1 MFSMNQIT
9 VTGIIISISPIKEY
23 DRRVV
28 ILTKEQGKITAFA
41 NGARRPNSPLIGAVN
56 PFSFGDFVLYSGSSS
71 YTMKSAKISNYFG
84 ELRGDLEG
92 TYYGFYFL
100 EVADYFSKEG
110 NDEKELLKLL
120 YVTLKALTNPKIPNE
135 LIRCIFELKSLA
147 INGMAPEVFVCYKC
161 GDKEKEKHF
170 SVDTGGLICE
180 GCFMGVK
187 KQVDLDRLNG
197 RFVER
202 GLSLHPSTLYAMQHI
217 VSSKMENLYTFNLSE
232 EVLAELVE
240 LMRKIYW
247 IYVDKKFNSLEA
259 LNTIIE

>member
-1 MFSMNQIT
+1 MNQVK
-9 VTGIIISISPIKEY
+9 VTGIILATSPIKEY

-41 NGARRPNSPLIGAVN
+41 NGARRPNSPWVGAVN
-56 PFSFGDFVLYSGSSS
+56 PFSFGDFVLNAGSSS

-100 EVADYFSKEG
+100 EVADYFAKEG

-120 YVTLKALTNPKIPNE
+120 YVTLKALSNPKIPNG
-135 LIRCIFELKSLA
+135 LIRCVFELKLLA
-147 INGMAPEVFVCYKC
+147 INGMAPEVFVCYRC

-180 GCFMGVK
+180 RCFQNVK
-187 KQVDLDRLNG
+187 KQIDLDRLNG

-202 GLSLHPSTLYAMQHI
+202 ELHLHPSTLYAMQHI
-217 VSSKMENLYTFNLSE
+217 VSSKMESLYTFNVSE
-232 EVLAELVE
+232 EVLEELIE

-247 IYVDKKFNSLEA
+247 IVVDKKFNA
-259 LNTIIE
+259 LDALSSIV